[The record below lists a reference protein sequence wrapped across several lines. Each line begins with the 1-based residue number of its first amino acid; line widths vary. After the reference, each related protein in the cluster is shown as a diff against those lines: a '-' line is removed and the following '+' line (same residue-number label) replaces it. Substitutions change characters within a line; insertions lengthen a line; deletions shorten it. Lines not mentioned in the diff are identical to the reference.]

1 MYCSGINKT
10 KMMIIMISLSRLLTL
25 ESLVFVKEANKR
37 KTVLGRLI
45 TWPQSFYKDS
55 RLQLVLA

>member
-1 MYCSGINKT
+1 
-10 KMMIIMISLSRLLTL
+10 MMIIMISLSRLLTL